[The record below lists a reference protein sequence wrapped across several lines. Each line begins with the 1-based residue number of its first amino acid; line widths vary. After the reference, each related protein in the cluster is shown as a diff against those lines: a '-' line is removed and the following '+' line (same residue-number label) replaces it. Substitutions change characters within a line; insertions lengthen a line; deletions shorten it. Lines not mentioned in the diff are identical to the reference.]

1 MGGLGGTTAGD
12 GEERDFERFAAEYGQ
27 RLYEALVPV
36 AGIDAAHDATSDTLV
51 YAWRHWDR
59 VRGLDNPEG
68 YLYVMARRRVAHDRP
83 MAQPLLPTPVP
94 TELPQ
99 VEPHLADAFDQ
110 LSEMQR
116 QVVYLVT
123 GFGWGLTDVAR
134 ILDVSV
140 STVRTHHARGLDR
153 LRTHLKVG
161 METDA

>member
-1 MGGLGGTTAGD
+1 MDGD
-12 GEERDFERFAAEYGQ
+12 DEFDRFAAAYGP

-36 AGIDAAHDATSDTLV
+36 AGIDAAHDAASEALL
-51 YAWRHWDR
+51 YAWRNWER
-59 VRGLDNPEG
+59 VQRLDNPQG
-68 YLYVMARRRVAHDRP
+68 YLYVMARRRAVRDRHRP
-83 MAQPLLPTPVP
+83 SPLLPTPPSV
-94 TELPQ
+94 ELPD
-99 VEPHLADAFDQ
+99 VEPKLAAALEQ

-116 QVVYLVT
+116 QVVYLVD

-134 ILDVSV
+134 ILDITL